1 MRRDTRRN
9 SKGEREEKRVVKKRE
24 EGRQEN
30 RKQKEI
36 RVVKQQDI
44 EETR

>member
-9 SKGEREEKRVVKKRE
+9 SKGEREEKRVVKERE

-36 RVVKQQDI
+36 RVVKKQDI